1 MVQNMDRL
9 IDHYWDSHKFVAKA
23 NRFLGT
29 SFGTVRGATQGDPTS
44 PIMFNIV
51 VDAVVRDV
59 LDVVCGPQ
67 EAQHSM
73 GWDMG
78 ERNMVFYA
86 NDGRI

>member
-1 MVQNMDRL
+1 MDRL

-29 SFGTVRGATQGDPTS
+29 AFGTVRGFTQDDPTS
-44 PIMFNIV
+44 SIIFNIV
-51 VDAVVRDV
+51 VDAAMRDV

>member
-1 MVQNMDRL
+1 MARL
-9 IDHYWDSHKFVAKA
+9 IDHHWYNQQFVAKA

-59 LDVVCGPQ
+59 LYVVCGPQ

-78 ERNMVFYA
+78 ERNMVLYA